1 MNAPIPQLPVTE
13 TAHDGQSR
21 PALALRND
29 SANRSVNDAEKPSS
43 YGEDHLPNV
52 RRTGIAGAAVQ
63 RGHWLRAF
71 HCCLTICSMHLPGGR
86 GFQGRMSFRPETHE
100 RREDLLY

>member
-21 PALALRND
+21 LVLALGND

-43 YGEDHLPNV
+43 YGGDHLPNV
-52 RRTGIAGAAVQ
+52 ARIGIAGAAVQ
-63 RGHWLRAF
+63 RGHWLRTIY
-71 HCCLTICSMHLPGGR
+71 CC
-86 GFQGRMSFRPETHE
+86 
-100 RREDLLY
+100 

>member
-1 MNAPIPQLPVTE
+1 MNAPILQLPVTE

-21 PALALRND
+21 LVLALGND

-52 RRTGIAGAAVQ
+52 GRTGIAGTAVQ
-63 RGHWLRAF
+63 RGHCLCAF
-71 HCCLTICSMHLPGGR
+71 
-86 GFQGRMSFRPETHE
+86 
-100 RREDLLY
+100 